1 MRVKSSGLAPR
12 FANARPP
19 GSAKF
24 ANAPPLGLGSAQLE
38 LTDALHDYFFK
49 YKRPVSQIQWNE
61 KEDVY
66 SDFQEKGAQFPKM
79 LILLGAK

>member
-1 MRVKSSGLAPR
+1 MPRSS
-12 FANARPP
+12 P
-19 GSAKF
+19 GGGEGGGAV
-24 ANAPPLGLGSAQLE
+24 LGSAQLE

>member
-1 MRVKSSGLAPR
+1 M
-12 FANARPP
+12 
-19 GSAKF
+19 
-24 ANAPPLGLGSAQLE
+24 LGSAQLE

>member
-1 MRVKSSGLAPR
+1 MPRSS
-12 FANARPP
+12 P
-19 GSAKF
+19 GGGGEGGAV
-24 ANAPPLGLGSAQLE
+24 LGSAQLE

>member
-1 MRVKSSGLAPR
+1 MSRSS
-12 FANARPP
+12 P
-19 GSAKF
+19 GGGGGGGGGGGA
-24 ANAPPLGLGSAQLE
+24 GLGSAQLE

-79 LILLGAK
+79 LILLRAK

>member
-1 MRVKSSGLAPR
+1 MQFCFITLTSNSKTTQLCCAV
-12 FANARPP
+12 
-19 GSAKF
+19 
-24 ANAPPLGLGSAQLE
+24 LGSAQLE

>member
-1 MRVKSSGLAPR
+1 MPRSS
-12 FANARPP
+12 P
-19 GSAKF
+19 GGGGGGGA
-24 ANAPPLGLGSAQLE
+24 GLGSAQLE

-49 YKRPVSQIQWNE
+49 YKRPVSQIQWN
-61 KEDVY
+61 VY